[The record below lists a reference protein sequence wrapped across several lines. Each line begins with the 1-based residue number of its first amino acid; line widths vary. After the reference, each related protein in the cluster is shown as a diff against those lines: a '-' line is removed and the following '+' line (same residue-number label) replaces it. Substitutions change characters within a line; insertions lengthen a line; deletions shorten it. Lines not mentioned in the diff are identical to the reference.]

1 MGDLREF
8 NGGKRGNRAMTTG
21 RECVFVVSD
30 LLQRSPGNKEWFS
43 KTVFDG
49 IAKKA
54 TEGDV
59 AAVNWLVEHG
69 FMSVVYFDEIIVV
82 PAGVREAV
90 ERVREVGIADMT
102 DGSQVVEKARKLGF
116 EKEAL
121 WLKSTPAAL
130 VDGVVQGVDEDPDV
144 EDDWA

>member
-1 MGDLREF
+1 
-8 NGGKRGNRAMTTG
+8 MTTG
-21 RECVFVVSD
+21 RESVFVVSD
-30 LLQRSPGNKEWFS
+30 LIQRLQHNKEWFS
-43 KTVFDG
+43 KTVFAG
-49 IAKKA
+49 IAEKA

-69 FMSVVYFDEIIVV
+69 FMRVVNFDEIIVV

-121 WLKSTPAAL
+121 WLKSTPEAL
-130 VDGVVQGVDEDPDV
+130 VDGVVQGVDEDP
-144 EDDWA
+144 EEADWP